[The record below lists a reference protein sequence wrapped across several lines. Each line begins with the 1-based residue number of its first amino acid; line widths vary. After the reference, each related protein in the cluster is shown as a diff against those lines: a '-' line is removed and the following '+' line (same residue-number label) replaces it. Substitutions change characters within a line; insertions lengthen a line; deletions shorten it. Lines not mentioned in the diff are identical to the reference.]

1 MAGIVESI
9 ILGFAQGITEW
20 LPVSSKGN
28 VTILGQFLGLSTAD
42 AFSYAIILHIGTLIA
57 ATIYFRKEILL
68 MLKDLIKGKKNE
80 ETKFIFWTL
89 VATGITAV
97 PCYFILKSILETAS
111 IDILG
116 VTIHSQTIFMLVVA
130 IFLLVTGFL
139 QLAKKKQKEATLTR
153 KNAVF
158 LGLGQGLTVLPGM
171 SRSGTT
177 TSIMLFEGFSPERAF
192 HISFLIS
199 VPTVIL
205 GELSF
210 QILEAPALSPDM
222 LFGIATAAI
231 VGYLSID
238 FLLKLA
244 KKVNFGKFC
253 IALGILYLIVAGISI
268 ALPAIA

>member
-1 MAGIVESI
+1 M
-9 ILGFAQGITEW
+9 
-20 LPVSSKGN
+20 
-28 VTILGQFLGLSTAD
+28 GQFLGLSTSD

-57 ATIYFRKEILL
+57 AAIYFRKDIIAIL
-68 MLKDLIKGKKNE
+68 KGKNKIE
-80 ETKFIFWTL
+80 AKFIFWTL
-89 VATGITAV
+89 VATAITAI
-97 PCYFILKSILETAS
+97 PSYILLKKILETAS
-111 IDILG
+111 INLLG
-116 VTIHSQTIFMLVVA
+116 LTIYSQTIFMLVVG

-139 QLAKKKQKEATLTR
+139 QIAKKKQKEATLTR
-153 KNAVF
+153 KNAIF

-177 TSIMLFEGFSPERAF
+177 TSIMLFEGFSPEHAF
-192 HISFLIS
+192 QLSFLIS

-210 QILEAPALSPDM
+210 NLLEAPVLSYDM

-253 IALGILYLIVAGISI
+253 IALGIIYLVIAAISV